1 MITFRPGSITL
12 MLELLIGEAV
22 FAWSCPKRSYF
33 WLRLIGSIAI
43 CLTAAY
49 FFPFVKGGN
58 YSLFSLGRIILL
70 LLLSYGAVWFCFDI
84 KPFAVLTIVAS
95 GDALQHIGNQ
105 TLNFFLYLPFENE
118 FLKFIKENVM
128 VFELILCVLV
138 SIGGFFLFGISFWKK
153 KLYERYEKHLSII
166 SFSTIFICLGV
177 ARLVN
182 LIPGQSRN
190 QSISSFVFCILCC
203 SLALIIEFTI
213 WEIAT
218 LNTKNALLSMQI
230 KEERKQF
237 EETKKIMETLN
248 QRGHDLKH
256 LLQDYSGNLPEKYL
270 KTVREEVQLYEN
282 RYITDNPSL
291 DVLLTNFNYKYGK
304 LGVKLKFVGDSS
316 LLKFMDEMDMVVL
329 FDNALENAVDAVLKV
344 GQEKR
349 TIQIILDKKGNM
361 ISLVFINY
369 FDGKLQIKNQKLQS
383 SKESKNLYEHGVGL
397 ASMKAIANNYDGNID
412 FYTENEK
419 FYLNVYLF
427 DNSQAKF

>member
-58 YSLFSLGRIILL
+58 YSLFSLGRIVLL

-153 KLYERYEKHLSII
+153 KLYERYEYIFLS
-166 SFSTIFICLGV
+166 S
-177 ARLVN
+177 
-182 LIPGQSRN
+182 
-190 QSISSFVFCILCC
+190 
-203 SLALIIEFTI
+203 
-213 WEIAT
+213 
-218 LNTKNALLSMQI
+218 
-230 KEERKQF
+230 
-237 EETKKIMETLN
+237 
-248 QRGHDLKH
+248 
-256 LLQDYSGNLPEKYL
+256 
-270 KTVREEVQLYEN
+270 
-282 RYITDNPSL
+282 PSL
-291 DVLLTNFNYKYGK
+291 P
-304 LGVKLKFVGDSS
+304 S
-316 LLKFMDEMDMVVL
+316 LSV
-329 FDNALENAVDAVLKV
+329 
-344 GQEKR
+344 
-349 TIQIILDKKGNM
+349 
-361 ISLVFINY
+361 
-369 FDGKLQIKNQKLQS
+369 
-383 SKESKNLYEHGVGL
+383 
-397 ASMKAIANNYDGNID
+397 
-412 FYTENEK
+412 
-419 FYLNVYLF
+419 
-427 DNSQAKF
+427 